1 MSDEHEIDILERI
14 EQLSKLAGL
23 IKILIGGAITI
34 AGAGVAVVIWVV
46 GINNVTLT
54 HSQEIKEIH
63 PKLRSLETWKATSEV
78 RPSVAPNEVYALDKR
93 LQRVEDSQA
102 VMLDTLKR
110 IDAKL

>member
-14 EQLSKLAGL
+14 ESLSKLAGL

-34 AGAGVAVVIWVV
+34 AGAGVAVVIWVI
-46 GINNVTLT
+46 GINNVTLAHT
-54 HSQEIKEIH
+54 EEIKEIN

-78 RPSVAPNEVYALDKR
+78 RPSVAPGEVYALDKR

>member
-1 MSDEHEIDILERI
+1 MSDENEIDILERI
-14 EQLSKLAGL
+14 EALSKLACL

-34 AGAGVAVVIWVV
+34 ACAGIAVVVWVV
-46 GINNVTLT
+46 EINNVTLSHGT
-54 HSQEIKEIH
+54 EIRDIH
-63 PKLRSLETWKATSEV
+63 PKLRTLETWRATTEV
-78 RPSVAPNEVYALDKR
+78 RPSVAPGEVFALDKR